1 MAQSSATSRLK
12 RENYEHS
19 TLFKSFILNF
29 VSSLG
34 RDDREAFRFWCINDI
49 PRSKLDVDVINDGDV
64 LRLIEFLLDDNKLS
78 FTNMSFLKKF
88 LLSRKCYKLLEELKF
103 AEICITI
110 DVILEAYGMVGSA
123 EVDQS
128 TNGDRDRI
136 VGSSVD
142 ADIANVTGFDF
153 KYADIV
159 EFLVVTRGN
168 NQAHISQVVEQLKR
182 VSIDDME
189 VLDLLKSVLEGAQ
202 QWSTVTASMAV
213 LGELYS
219 TIGSEKKDYL
229 EVYARW
235 ILEHGGLVSKVKLT
249 IWQTYWGRCYT
260 LPIGGLH
267 CHHVGVQS

>member
-19 TLFKSFILNF
+19 TLFKSLILNF

-49 PRSKLDVDVINDGDV
+49 PRSKLDVDVINDDDV
-64 LRLIEFLLDDNKLS
+64 LRLIEFLLDDNL
-78 FTNMSFLKKF
+78 TNMSFLKKF

-110 DVILEAYGMVGSA
+110 DVILEAYGMVRSA

-136 VGSSVD
+136 VGRTVRVD

-168 NQAHISQVVEQLKR
+168 NLSQVVEQLKR

-189 VLDLLKSVLEGAQ
+189 VLDLLKSVLEDTQ

-229 EVYARW
+229 EVYVRLV
-235 ILEHGGLVSKVKLT
+235 LEHGGLVSKVKLT
-249 IWQTYWGRCYT
+249 FWQT
-260 LPIGGLH
+260 
-267 CHHVGVQS
+267 